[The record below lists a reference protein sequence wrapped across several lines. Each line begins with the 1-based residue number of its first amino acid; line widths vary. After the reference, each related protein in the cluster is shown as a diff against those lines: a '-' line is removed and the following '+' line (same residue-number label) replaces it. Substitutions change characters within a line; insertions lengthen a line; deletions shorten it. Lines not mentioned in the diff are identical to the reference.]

1 MRLAIFL
8 LLCTGGLCSIVFIF
22 DLVVSQGD
30 VGWAMHGVATVLLPS
45 TIPTEYHSYR
55 VPFLPS
61 TIPRKVDQFSVFEI
75 MLYPG

>member
-1 MRLAIFL
+1 MESVGGVVRLAIFL

-22 DLVVSQGD
+22 ALVVSQGD

-45 TIPTEYHSYR
+45 TIP
-55 VPFLPS
+55 
-61 TIPRKVDQFSVFEI
+61 RKVDQFSVFEI